1 MTEFFTNHEV
11 TIRLVSFA
19 GIFGIMAVAEI
30 AAPKRRLVLGR
41 GHRWLTNLL
50 IVVTDTVLLRIVMP
64 LFAVGMAV
72 LAAERGWGLLNLWQ
86 GPELLKWLVALI
98 ALDMLIYWQHVASHY
113 FSPLWALHKMHHTDR
128 DIDVTTALRFHPLEI
143 ILSMA
148 FKLLCVLAL
157 GAPVGAVILFEVVL
171 NGSAMFNHANLRLPR
186 SVDRV
191 LRWFIVTPDM
201 HRVHHSVDA
210 PETNSNYGFNL
221 SVWDRVFGT
230 YRDQPQKGHD
240 AMTIGLPEYQSEKP
254 ASFWWSL
261 TLPFR
266 STTKNSEQVSSS

>member
-1 MTEFFTNHEV
+1 M
-11 TIRLVSFA
+11 IRLVSFA
-19 GIFGIMAVAEI
+19 GIFGIMALAEI

-72 LAAERGWGLLNLWQ
+72 LAAERGWGLLNLWE

-113 FSPLWALHKMHHTDR
+113 FSPLWALHKVHHTDR

-143 ILSMA
+143 TLSMA
-148 FKLLCVLAL
+148 FKLLCVLVL

-171 NGSAMFNHANLRLPR
+171 NGSAMFNHANFRLPR

-201 HRVHHSVDA
+201 HRVHHSVDV

-221 SVWDRVFGT
+221 SIWDRLFGT

-261 TLPFR
+261 ALPFR
-266 STTKNSEQVSSS
+266 SNTKNSEQVSSS